1 MSAAPAPLL
10 SFEGISVEFPGV
22 KALDGVSF
30 DVHSHEIHGLMGE
43 NGAGKSTLL
52 KVLSG
57 VQPPSAGSL
66 SIDDRKVAFRSTRD
80 ALLSG
85 IAVIYQELN
94 LALNMSVAENLLLG
108 HIPSRFGFVARQAL
122 RERALAIL
130 SDLGESIDPAAAVGT
145 LPLGQRQ
152 MVEIGKALLRNARI
166 IAFDEPTSSLSA
178 REVDNL
184 TKIIRRLK
192 DSGCAIIYVTHRME
206 EVFDLCDAV
215 TVLRDGA
222 CVARHPDIRCLSSQQ
237 LVHDMAGR
245 AISDVYGY
253 RPREA
258 SGALLEVEAL
268 TGPGL
273 SAPADLSLRRGE
285 ILGLFGMVGA
295 GRTELVKLLYG
306 AQRPDGGSVVFKG
319 RPVRYRDPA
328 AAIRDGMALCPE
340 DRKAEALFP
349 LASVADNINISVRRQ
364 YAWGGLLLDKRREAA
379 LAEEY
384 MSKLRVRAPN
394 RDAAIATLSGG
405 NQQKVILARWLA
417 ERIDLLIV
425 DEPTRGIDVAARSEI
440 YSILYDIAE
449 SGRGVIVVSSDLP
462 EVISICDRIAV
473 MRLGAIVGMVER
485 ADATQE
491 RLLHMALPQ

>member
-1 MSAAPAPLL
+1 LNATRTPLL
-10 SFEGISVEFPGV
+10 SFDGISVEFPGV
-22 KALDGVSF
+22 KALDEVSF
-30 DVHSHEIHGLMGE
+30 EVNSHEIHGLMGE

-57 VQPPSAGSL
+57 VQPPSTGSL
-66 SIDDRKVAFRSTRD
+66 SIDGCKVAFRSARD
-80 ALLSG
+80 ALSSG

-94 LALNMSVAENLLLG
+94 LALNMSVAENLMLG
-108 HIPSRFGFVARQAL
+108 HIPSRLGFVARRRL

-152 MVEIGKALLRNARI
+152 MVEIGKALLRDARI

-184 TKIIRRLK
+184 TKIIRNLK
-192 DSGCAIIYVTHRME
+192 AAGRAIIYVTHRME
-206 EVFDLCDAV
+206 EVFQLCDAV

-222 CVARHPDIRCLSSQQ
+222 RVARHPSISELSQQQ
-237 LVHDMAGR
+237 LVQEMAGR
-245 AISDVYGY
+245 AINDVYGY
-253 RPREA
+253 RPRQMGE
-258 SGALLEVEAL
+258 ALLKVEAL

-273 SAPADLSLRRGE
+273 SASAHLSLRRGE
-285 ILGLFGMVGA
+285 ILGLFGLMGA
-295 GRTELVKLLYG
+295 GRTELVKLLCG
-306 AQRPDGGSVVFKG
+306 AERPDGGSVVFKD
-319 RPVRYRDPA
+319 RAVRYRDPA
-328 AAIRDGMALCPE
+328 AAIRDGIALCPE
-340 DRKAEALFP
+340 DRKAEAIFP

-364 YAWGGLLLDKRREAA
+364 HAFGGMVLNKMREAA
-379 LAEEY
+379 LADEY
-384 MSKLRVRAPN
+384 IDKLRVRTRN
-394 RDAAIATLSGG
+394 RDTAIATLSGG

-425 DEPTRGIDVAARSEI
+425 DEPTRGIDVGARSEI

-449 SGRGVIVVSSDLP
+449 AGCSVIVVSSDLP
-462 EVISICDRIAV
+462 EVISICDRVTV
-473 MRLGAIVGMVER
+473 MRLGAIVGTVER